1 MIQRFSHVSL
11 VDVTHVDAPVPVTSA
26 RLEDDL
32 APTMTR
38 LGMPRGMIEQL
49 TGIRER
55 RFQERGATIAGAAT
69 QAAELL
75 LQRTGVP
82 RNEIGV
88 LVSTS
93 VCRDFVEPSTAC
105 LIHGALGLPSTSL
118 NFDIANA
125 CLGFM
130 NGLAVVGDLIE
141 RGVIR
146 YGLVVD
152 AEDSREVVEATVAR
166 LAANDATSDDVRREF
181 AALTLGSGAAAALLA
196 HRSLAPSAPAFV
208 GGATLAAT
216 EHNALCRGQRTQMLT
231 DSAGL
236 MTAGVQLARRTWD
249 LAATALDWSSAT
261 IDRLIMHQVSR
272 VHARS
277 VTRQLG
283 LALDRAYLTYPE
295 FGNIGPAAVP
305 ITLSKAVEDGFIERG
320 HRVALMGIGSGL
332 NCSMFEVRW

>member
-1 MIQRFSHVSL
+1 MIQRFSQVSL
-11 VDVTHVDAPVPVTSA
+11 VDVVHVDAPVRVTSA

-32 APTMTR
+32 APTMMR
-38 LGMPRGMIEQL
+38 LGMPRGMLEQL

-55 RFQERGATIAGAAT
+55 RFQERGDTISAAAT
-69 QAAELL
+69 RAGDALL
-75 LQRTGVP
+75 RRTPVP
-82 RNEIGV
+82 RDEIGA
-88 LVSTS
+88 LISTS

-105 LIHGALGLPSTSL
+105 LIHGALGLPSTCL

-141 RGVIR
+141 RGAIR

-166 LAANDATSDDVRREF
+166 LAGDGATSDDIRREF

-196 HRSLAPSAPAFV
+196 HRSLAPDAPAFV

-216 EHNALCRGQRTQMLT
+216 EHNQLCRGQRTQMIT
-231 DSAGL
+231 DSTGL
-236 MTAGVQLARRTWD
+236 MGAGVQLARRTWD

-261 IDRLIMHQVSR
+261 IDSIIMHQVSR
-272 VHARS
+272 VHARAI
-277 VTRQLG
+277 TRELG
-283 LALDRAYLTYPE
+283 LPLERAHLTYPE

-305 ITLSKAVEDGFIERG
+305 ITLSKAVEAGAVQRG
-320 HRVALMGIGSGL
+320 QRVALMGIGSGL